1 MRNWSAEHTKEVKKW
16 FDINSYRQFENITL
30 NDLYH
35 ELWARAVWYR
45 NWPSEEEER
54 EILRCEATIFGGN
67 PLLFKSGQ
75 LGNSTRNDV
84 LYQPPHIF
92 LTTTTRLAQLSI
104 IAMANGM
111 FSWDGGAEY
120 RIKSNYAETFV
131 SGIGLEEHNRTLLLE
146 LDLMHGTDEDI
157 TESIKSALPQWRKVL
172 GVEAQVSDAVRF
184 GYGTIKKLINYR
196 IVPMLDI
203 LKWAQD
209 NEVRVSDDR
218 LSRLLYTDDDSE
230 DETRSESQIKDTD
243 RPLAVKAS
251 SIDFIRQFNLFL
263 NKNLHLKEMKVS
275 DVMRLVEAD

>member
-45 NWPSEEEER
+45 NWPREEEER

-218 LSRLLYTDDDSE
+218 LSRLLYTDDD
-230 DETRSESQIKDTD
+230 DEENTRSESQIKDTD

-251 SIDFIRQFNLFL
+251 TIDFIRQYNFFL
-263 NKNLHLKEMKVS
+263 NKNPHLKEMKVA
-275 DVMRLVEAD
+275 DVMKLSESD